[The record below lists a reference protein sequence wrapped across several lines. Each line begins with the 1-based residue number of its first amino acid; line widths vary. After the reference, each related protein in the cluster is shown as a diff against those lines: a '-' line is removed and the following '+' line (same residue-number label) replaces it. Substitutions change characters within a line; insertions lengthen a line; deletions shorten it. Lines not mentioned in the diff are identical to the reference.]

1 MGILNRKVERR
12 AAEIVEEA
20 RKHVGYRSQPERRS
34 AFQIGGY
41 IGQPWNGTFVD
52 RVLHDTIGSPFAE
65 VRFLSTVT
73 ALSYFVKRNRVYQKP
88 RPGDVVFFNFATDT
102 QRAFEQPHVGIV
114 TEVNAD
120 GSFRTVEGETAPGTP
135 QGSQL
140 ADGVFERLR
149 WPADVLG
156 FVRPR
161 GQADTRTG
169 APKEP
174 SKLRMS
180 FFSSNPK
187 TKARAVETVQR
198 ALNRAT
204 GFTFAESNR
213 GKYTGETKSVFGLY
227 ARERGT
233 VANRGELDRVPLVNL
248 ADFTGEFEVDE

>member
-1 MGILNRKVERR
+1 MGILNRKPNRQAQSIID
-12 AAEIVEEA
+12 AA
-20 RKHVGYRSQPERRS
+20 RSHVGYRSQPERRS

-41 IGQPWNGTFVD
+41 VGQPWNGTFVD

-65 VRFLSTVT
+65 VRFISTVT
-73 ALSYFVKRNRVYQKP
+73 ALGYFVKRNRVYQKP

-114 TEVNAD
+114 TEVNVD

-140 ADGVFERLR
+140 PDGVFERLR
-149 WPADVLG
+149 WPADVVG
-156 FVRPR
+156 FVRPK
-161 GQADTRTG
+161 GQERTVDG

-174 SKLRMS
+174 SKLRLS
-180 FFSSNPK
+180 FFNSNPK

-198 ALNRAT
+198 ALFRAT
-204 GFTFAESNR
+204 GVKLNR
-213 GKYTGETKSVFGLY
+213 GKLDPLMKSEFGQY

-248 ADFTGEFEVDE
+248 ADFTGEFEVDEQA